1 APPPQE
7 SPALAHASDIHTTI
21 VGYALNSPPGS
32 QLCPQAPDGS
42 RCDGRDLR
50 AVLATAP
57 GGPAPAASLRHA
69 MCGHDTQRS
78 TTPAPFRY
86 RIPRQ
91 GSVGRC
97 TNLAAPA
104 CSTDGNCGGGVC
116 IGGLWMPRNEPSC
129 STTAQCPSGAVCL
142 GTKCRAAPSCIEDAD
157 CGQLFPGQN
166 YACVEK
172 DTRWCRNDPSV
183 RCLTR
188 SDCPACPGG
197 GACGRV
203 CDPRRLKFYIA
214 PGVGEKTVELEA
226 WFLNPDEDGLP
237 QERAGPPKLFHE
249 ISTLGAPYGSITR
262 KANCCVDAWWP
273 DPAAIGTNCAGGCP
287 ADLTCNQ

>member
-1 APPPQE
+1 PDPHGNTIIITMSDNGWHLPNSKHQYTENGYRSRLIVFDPRAIPSIPGWDANLEPAPPPQE

-32 QLCPQAPDGS
+32 QLCPQGLPGSDGS
-42 RCDGRDLR
+42 RCDGKDLR

-78 TTPAPFRY
+78 TTPEPFRY
-86 RIPRQ
+86 LITRQ

-97 TNLAAPA
+97 TNLTAPA

-116 IGGLWMPRNEPSC
+116 VGGHCMPRNEPSC

-197 GACGRV
+197 GACGR
-203 CDPRRLKFYIA
+203 
-214 PGVGEKTVELEA
+214 
-226 WFLNPDEDGLP
+226 
-237 QERAGPPKLFHE
+237 
-249 ISTLGAPYGSITR
+249 
-262 KANCCVDAWWP
+262 
-273 DPAAIGTNCAGGCP
+273 
-287 ADLTCNQ
+287 